1 MARIADIP
9 KLAAEIKALL
19 IKYDGVPSANV
30 DRKAYA
36 KIYASFKRYAN
47 EPEFINLIDEF
58 KLNVIDSHYP
68 LAKEL
73 EEVLVMMILNR
84 RQRSCL
90 KLFVNIMAC
99 QANLKIVQRMLKST
113 IT

>member
-47 EPEFINLIDEF
+47 EPEFINLI
-58 KLNVIDSHYP
+58 H
-68 LAKEL
+68 
-73 EEVLVMMILNR
+73 
-84 RQRSCL
+84 
-90 KLFVNIMAC
+90 
-99 QANLKIVQRMLKST
+99 
-113 IT
+113 